1 MRFREKLL
9 LLITLGVLLL
19 LPMVAEATG
28 NSFYIRL
35 AARIL
40 ILALAAVSLDLILGF
55 GGLVSFGHAA
65 FVGLGG
71 YVVGIMFYHDF
82 HAEPILGL
90 QATQNFVLILVMAAV
105 VSALFAL
112 IIGAI
117 CLRTRGISF
126 IMITLAFAQMLYF
139 LMVAARKYG
148 GEDGLALWNRNEMP
162 GDIVDLHDH
171 GVFYFV
177 CLGLL
182 LAFLLFAYR
191 LVHSRFGRVLR
202 GAKDNER
209 RMIALGFPVYRYRLV
224 AFVIAG
230 AAAGVAGALLA
241 NYTMFVGPSYLAWTR
256 SGELIVMVVLGGM
269 GTLFGPVFGAAAFV
283 LLEEFIP
290 ELLNHI
296 RSGWGEHW
304 QILLGPILLFI
315 VLFARNGIYGALRG
329 RSGGSMLA
337 PGYAELNADARESN
351 ADADANRA
359 VETDPETDTQAG
371 RPQ

>member
-1 MRFREKLL
+1 MRTREKIV
-9 LLITLGVLLL
+9 LLITLAVLLL

-55 GGLVSFGHAA
+55 GGMVSFGHAA

-82 HAEPILGL
+82 NAEPILGL
-90 QATQNFVLILVMAAV
+90 DATQSFLAILAMAAV
-105 VSALFAL
+105 VSAMFAL
-112 IIGAI
+112 VIGAI

-162 GDIVDLHDH
+162 GGVVDLHDH
-171 GVFYFV
+171 AVFYFV

-182 LAFLLFAYR
+182 LAFLFIGYR
-191 LVHSRFGRVLR
+191 VVHSRFGRVLR

-209 RMIALGFPVYRYRLV
+209 RMTALGFPVYRYRLA

-230 AAAGVAGALLA
+230 AAAGVSGALLA
-241 NYTMFVGPSYLAWTR
+241 NYTMFVGPSYLSWTQ
-256 SGELIVMVVLGGM
+256 SGELIVMVVLGGI

-290 ELLNHI
+290 EILNHV
-296 RSGWGEHW
+296 RDGWGEHW

-315 VLFARNGIYGALRG
+315 VLFARNGLYGALRG
-329 RSGGSMLA
+329 QTGGPMLA
-337 PGYAELNADARESN
+337 PDLTGADLTEPDRPK
-351 ADADANRA
+351 DADVS
-359 VETDPETDTQAG
+359 VEPATDTG
-371 RPQ
+371 RPV